1 MTTIRTKI
9 AAALIGIMATAVPL
23 STVFAA
29 ELAVTVQGVRS
40 DKGNIMAQLLKADA
54 AQGKAVQAAGTMQ
67 QAKAGTLELLFSNL
81 APGDYAVML
90 FHDENGN
97 TKMDS
102 NIVGIPTEG
111 YGFSNNAKGSF
122 GPPKFS
128 AMKVTVGTAGRVTTT
143 APLNY

>member
-1 MTTIRTKI
+1 MTRLTTQI
-9 AAALIGIMATAVPL
+9 AAALIGIAATALPF
-23 STVFAA
+23 STIFAA
-29 ELAVTVQGVRS
+29 ELAVTVKGVRS
-40 DKGNIMAQLLKADA
+40 DKGNIMAQLFKADA
-54 AQGKAVQAAGTMQ
+54 ALGKAVQAAGTVQ
-67 QAKAGTLELLFSNL
+67 PARLGTLELVFSNL

-111 YGFSNNAKGSF
+111 YGFSNDAKGSF

-128 AMKVTVGTAGRVTTT
+128 AMKVTVGATGRVTTS